1 MFQQFY
7 EPHPALIGFVNNIM
21 IHQVKFDATQAK
33 LNFSIP
39 PLPGHSLIFYIRDRA
54 DSENISTEIK
64 ETLPP
69 SLFVGPILIGIL
81 LLQGVIIW

>member
-7 EPHPALIGFVNNIM
+7 EPHPALKGFVNNIM
-21 IHQVKFDATQAK
+21 IHEAKFDATQTH

-69 SLFVGPILIGIL
+69 VLRCWS
-81 LLQGVIIW
+81 QYQ